1 MHTNTWVKVE
11 DCSLEID
18 LPILAQ
24 SCSVHCVWS
33 YQYDEM
39 LKCDEQMNRQMK
51 GHTGLKV
58 EIAIQI
64 IGLNKFLA
72 YFFVTSLAIFE

>member
-1 MHTNTWVKVE
+1 MLTNTWVKVE

-39 LKCDEQMNRQMK
+39 LKCDEQMNGHMK
-51 GHTGLKV
+51 EMEVKKV
-58 EIAIQI
+58 EISIHAD
-64 IGLNKFLA
+64 LF
-72 YFFVTSLAIFE
+72 